1 MGKYDGMSVA
11 LGAPD
16 VTITAEE
23 FREYRELQAKKDR
36 TILSLQAQMKLQ
48 DSEWQKRE
56 IALRKQALQLA
67 REVNGAMLGDTHVGI
82 AIVNAPAALRAYE
95 LAQEILASE

>member
-1 MGKYDGMSVA
+1 MGKHDGMSVA

-16 VTITAEE
+16 VTIKAEE

-36 TILSLQAQMKLQ
+36 TILSLQAQMQLQ

-56 IALRKQALQLA
+56 VALRKQALQLA
-67 REVNGAMLGDTHVGI
+67 RAVVSELCAGN
-82 AIVNAPAALRAYE
+82 AYE
-95 LAQEILASE
+95 LAQEILTSE